1 MSVPVLASLLGSDPL
16 LLLVATARQASEREP
31 GGKDKDEQ
39 NEGRQSEIAH
49 RARPGSIFGLG
60 PHRPA
65 PHPAQNK
72 PSAKDEKEIEPKI
85 GELHHSLSSGGSS
98 GSKSPFGKRPLLS
111 AIALMR
117 GISREASS
125 GAADASFQL
134 MLSEVENKR
143 GKSRLS

>member
-1 MSVPVLASLLGSDPL
+1 MSGPVLASLLRSDPL
-16 LLLVATARQASEREP
+16 LLFVATARQASQREP
-31 GGKDKDEQ
+31 SSKDKDQQ
-39 NEGRQSEIAH
+39 NEGCESEIAH
-49 RARPGSIFGLG
+49 RLRPGSNFGLG

-85 GELHHSLSSGGSS
+85 GELHHSLSSGGLS
-98 GSKSPFGKRPLLS
+98 GSKSPFGKRPFLS

-117 GISREASS
+117 GISREAPS
-125 GAADASFQL
+125 GEAAASFQL
-134 MLSEVENKR
+134 MLSEVENRR